1 MQTPWGDLGTLD
13 LDDHEQCRTILASD
27 KHQLAEGLVVESVFD
42 QIFDDVP
49 DHLDGAILLDAD
61 TAIVNPGGGG
71 EWLAFV
77 WARAQQPGLGRYLRA
92 LEKRFRVWLVETDT
106 PLTTF
111 TAREWKNGKLISGS
125 RPLTILMG
133 ELSGRQ
139 PQPVEVSQ
147 SVRDANR
154 QQQSFWGFLSSQH
167 GPELGRK
174 VILPRLFMNWGVQ
187 PWFRAVWNLDR
198 ILVHGD
204 DVWLLEIKHKY
215 PMQGPP
221 VSFGL
226 NTGELNVIT
235 RLGEAGV
242 RCVHAIVVK
251 PVWSKDAGSMYLLND
266 MRLRARAALIAVDM
280 NAEVTGSMMAGSRGT
295 SAGHTTFS
303 GSGNL
308 SFRVLK
314 AGAFSRLGLLSDP
327 PAALAE
333 NIALLVLGTSL
344 PPVEDRWLTGL
355 AGKTPSSDQLWE
367 AEVPAPAS
375 VVADASVPPAAA
387 KFTSAAET
395 PEAKMTTSGHATG
408 HTMAWSVSDR
418 HFQFGAGRGHS
429 SLVLPEGEVIE
440 LSNVEWAAV
449 ADAIRV
455 LVKKGAKKQSPIRPV
470 SQKEKAPATGERW
483 TEAQE
488 TRLLRLW
495 NEENATIGEL
505 MKTLDRNEGGIVSR
519 LVKLGA
525 VETRDDVRVE
535 SRRREQQVNDK
546 EE

>member
-61 TAIVNPGGGG
+61 TAIVDPGRGN

-111 TAREWKNGKLISGS
+111 TAREWKDGKLVPGS
-125 RPLTILMG
+125 RPLTTLMA

-174 VILPRLFMNWGVQ
+174 VILPRLFMNCGVQ

-235 RLGEAGV
+235 RLGEAGI

-280 NAEVTGSMMAGSRGT
+280 NTEVTGGMMAGSRGT

-314 AGAFSRLGLLSDP
+314 AGAFSRLGLLSDQ

-333 NIALLVLGTSL
+333 NIARLVLGTSL
-344 PPVEDRWLTGL
+344 PPVEDRWLIEL
-355 AGKTPSSDQLWE
+355 AGRASSSKVPAE
-367 AEVPAPAS
+367 AQAPEPAPEPVPAPAP
-375 VVADASVPPAAA
+375 VLPPVHEPEDAEVEESTRP
-387 KFTSAAET
+387 
-395 PEAKMTTSGHATG
+395 TG
-408 HTMAWSVSDR
+408 HTMAWSVADR
-418 HFQFGAGRGHS
+418 RFELSAGRGRSH
-429 SLVLPEGEVIE
+429 LVLPEGEVVE

-449 ADAIRV
+449 ADAVRL
-455 LVKKGAKKQSPIRPV
+455 LVKKGARKQSPLKPV
-470 SQKEKAPATGERW
+470 SQKERGLATGERW
-483 TEAQE
+483 TDDKDA
-488 TRLLRLW
+488 RLVRLW
-495 NEENATIGEL
+495 TEERATIGDL
-505 MKTLDRNEGGIVSR
+505 MKAFDRNEGGITSR
-519 LVKLGA
+519 LVRLGVVA
-525 VETRDDVRVE
+525 SRDEAQIE
-535 SRRREQQVNDK
+535 SRKRGKPDG
-546 EE
+546 

>member
-49 DHLDGAILLDAD
+49 DHLDGAVLLDAD
-61 TAIVNPGGGG
+61 TAIVDPGRGG

-92 LEKRFRVWLVETDT
+92 LEKRFRVWLVETDA
-106 PLTTF
+106 PLKTF
-111 TAREWKNGKLISGS
+111 TARQWKDGRLVPGS
-125 RPLTILMG
+125 RPLTTLMG

-167 GPELGRK
+167 GTELGRK
-174 VILPRLFMNWGVQ
+174 VILPRLFMNCGVQ

-198 ILVHGD
+198 VLVHGD
-204 DVWLLEIKHKY
+204 EVRLLEIKHKY

-226 NTGELNVIT
+226 NTGELNVIV
-235 RLGEAGV
+235 RLGEAGI
-242 RCVHAIVVK
+242 RCLHAIVVK

-266 MRLRARAALIAVDM
+266 MRLRARAALIGVDM
-280 NAEVTGSMMAGSRGT
+280 NAEVTGAMMAGNRGT

-327 PAALAE
+327 PAVLAE
-333 NIALLVLGTSL
+333 SIARLVSGSSL

-355 AGKTPSSDQLWE
+355 AGKTPSSEPVLE
-367 AEVPAPAS
+367 ADVPVPEPVAAQDVQTPRAPGVMA
-375 VVADASVPPAAA
+375 VEIPDERVGAP
-387 KFTSAAET
+387 
-395 PEAKMTTSGHATG
+395 GRATD
-408 HTMAWSVSDR
+408 HTMAWSVGDR

-429 SLVLPEGEVIE
+429 SLVLPEGEVVE

-455 LVKKGAKKQSPIRPV
+455 LVKKGARRQSPIRPV

-488 TRLLRLW
+488 ARLLHLW
-495 NEENATIGEL
+495 NEENATVGEL

-525 VETRDDVRVE
+525 VDTRDDVRVE
-535 SRRREQQVNDK
+535 SRRRDRQANEK